1 MGDMDIILSLNEYSI
16 YKNDNYYLCIP
27 NEDMNFYHVFMGFSS
42 LELTSISQE
51 ELLMEIRKI
60 SDSIYAVYKNSVYV
74 LPIIKTSILEEAT
87 LENDDRSYNKVLQSY
102 IQPITLS
109 VYSYLVS
116 KNKRV
121 SQIIKL
127 IKQNDM
133 DKKLMAWISL
143 KLGSDFVKEIT
154 FENNVQVTPENV
166 EESKTQDII
175 SSIAID
181 YQDDEIWVQQE
192 EDKISDSLKPA
203 MSPGFGNLQFILMV
217 LTISSVFGAILA
229 YLIIK

>member
-27 NEDMNFYHVFMGFSS
+27 NEDMNFYHVFMGFST
-42 LELTSISQE
+42 LELPTLSRE

-74 LPIIKTSILEEAT
+74 LPVIKTSVLEEAT
-87 LENDDRSYNKVLQSY
+87 LENDDRAYNNVLQNY

-109 VYSYLVS
+109 LYSYLVS

-133 DKKLMAWISL
+133 DKKLVAWISL
-143 KLGSDFVKEIT
+143 KLGNDFVKEIT
-154 FENNVQVTPENV
+154 FENNEQIPQENTDDIK
-166 EESKTQDII
+166 SQDII
-175 SSIAID
+175 SSISID
-181 YQDDEIWVQQE
+181 YQDEEIWVQQE
-192 EDKISDSLKPA
+192 EDKIMDSLKPA
-203 MSPGFGNLQFILMV
+203 TSPGFGNLQFMLMV
-217 LTISSVFGAILA
+217 LTISSVFGAIIA